1 MKNQYIALTTILLVL
16 ARCMFSV
23 ETLAVTPAPDG
34 GYAGGN
40 TAEGQNTLLSL
51 TTGAY
56 NTAVGFLSLSKD
68 TTGSLNT
75 AIGAGAL
82 VLNTADQNTAT
93 GAAAL
98 LSTTTGQNNVAN
110 GAFALFSNTVG
121 IENTA
126 LGSLALFSHASGSD
140 NVAVGYRALYSD
152 QTGLFN
158 DAVGRG
164 ALSSNVTGGG
174 NTAVG
179 DAALTSSTG
188 NDNTA
193 VGISAGANLTSGG
206 GNVYIGSGAA
216 VPGVANEN
224 GHTYIANINTT
235 AVNGESVTVDSTTG
249 LLGHLASSRR
259 YKEDIKPMDDTSQAL
274 YRLKPVTYRYKK
286 EIDAT
291 QSPAFGL
298 IAEEVADV
306 NPSLVARN
314 AKGQP
319 ESVHYEMVNSML
331 LNEFLK
337 EHRKIEQ
344 LEKQIGALTA
354 SLQKVS
360 SQLELSKNR
369 TRTIAEKS
377 K

>member
-1 MKNQYIALTTILLVL
+1 M
-16 ARCMFSV
+16 
-23 ETLAVTPAPDG
+23 
-34 GYAGGN
+34 
-40 TAEGQNTLLSL
+40 
-51 TTGAY
+51 
-56 NTAVGFLSLSKD
+56 
-68 TTGSLNT
+68 
-75 AIGAGAL
+75 
-82 VLNTADQNTAT
+82 
-93 GAAAL
+93 
-98 LSTTTGQNNVAN
+98 
-110 GAFALFSNTVG
+110 
-121 IENTA
+121 
-126 LGSLALFSHASGSD
+126 
-140 NVAVGYRALYSD
+140 
-152 QTGLFN
+152 
-158 DAVGRG
+158 
-164 ALSSNVTGGG
+164 
-174 NTAVG
+174 G

-216 VPGVANEN
+216 VPGVPNEN

-337 EHRKIEQ
+337 EHRKVEQ
-344 LEKQIGALTA
+344 QDHRIQKQDATIARLEKEVGVLTTG
-354 SLQKVS
+354 LQKVS
-360 SQLELSKNR
+360 AQLASANPSFGGLEVSNPAPQTVLNDQ
-369 TRTIAEKS
+369 
-377 K
+377 